1 MASSSGTKIIA
12 IIGGTGA
19 MGRPII
25 AALSQ
30 TNSYKL
36 RVLTRD
42 TQSEQAKTISKTYP
56 NVELIE
62 GNYADDQCIRKLF
75 TSIYGVFCNTD
86 IWSCG
91 GYQNEIDLG
100 KMIFNIA
107 KEMNVQHFIYSSL
120 DHTQKLLA
128 NHGGYRCHHYDAK
141 AIVAEYIE
149 SNDPKRQIP
158 WTIITTAPYFENF
171 QSVFL
176 PKKDPADSDQLIF
189 TFPMAD
195 KPIVLVALDDI
206 AWFVKYSFENPNKS
220 IGKNYYIAGDNI
232 TMDELV
238 RTFSEITGI
247 RAKYDDMPLEK
258 YVETMREKK
267 HIDFDRKENFIGFF
281 QQFLQEKVN
290 RNFNALKTIH
300 PDLLNWR
307 QWLVKTGWKG
317 ERGTINTS
325 SDTEFDGD
333 SEFLIKIRKARSF
346 RGEKPILP

>member
-1 MASSSGTKIIA
+1 MSASSGTKIIA

-25 AALSQ
+25 ATLSQ
-30 TNSYKL
+30 TNHYKL
-36 RVLTRD
+36 HVLTRD

-62 GNYADDQCIRKLF
+62 GNYADEQCVRKLF
-75 TSIYGVFCNTD
+75 TSVYGVFCNTD

-120 DHTQKLLA
+120 DHTQKLLV
-128 NHGGYRCHHYDAK
+128 NHGGYRCYHYDAK

-149 SNDPKRQIP
+149 SHDPKQQIP

-176 PKKDPADSDQLIF
+176 PKIDPTDPDQLIF
-189 TFPMAD
+189 IFPMAD

-206 AWFVKYSFENPNKS
+206 AWFVKYSFENPDKS
-220 IGKNYYIAGDNI
+220 IGKNYHIAGDNI

-238 RTFSEITGI
+238 RTFSEGKFHK
-247 RAKYDDMPLEK
+247 R
-258 YVETMREKK
+258 
-267 HIDFDRKENFIGFF
+267 
-281 QQFLQEKVN
+281 
-290 RNFNALKTIH
+290 
-300 PDLLNWR
+300 
-307 QWLVKTGWKG
+307 
-317 ERGTINTS
+317 
-325 SDTEFDGD
+325 
-333 SEFLIKIRKARSF
+333 
-346 RGEKPILP
+346 